1 MQFELLLMFESVTH
15 TYLSST
21 FSSVTSLTCLN
32 KHGFINFSLVV
43 LILHAV
49 KCQATSKDRYVSM
62 NPIATYARPNIG
74 SISIIAKYRAQLIKK
89 LKH

>member
-1 MQFELLLMFESVTH
+1 MANKVMQFELLLMFESVTH
-15 TYLSST
+15 AYLSST

-49 KCQATSKDRYVSM
+49 
-62 NPIATYARPNIG
+62 NARQLPRINK
-74 SISIIAKYRAQLIKK
+74 SIRIQLPHMRE
-89 LKH
+89 LQ